1 MKIGKLSESALQKV
15 VFEQLH
21 TRRDE
26 VLVGP
31 GTGEDCA
38 ALKLQEG
45 EVFVTSTDPI
55 TGTVK
60 EIGRL
65 AVHVTAND
73 LASAGA
79 ETIGLMVTAL
89 LPPMIKEAQ
98 IKKMMQQINAE
109 CEKLNI
115 MVLGGHTEITA
126 AVTQP
131 VLSVTGIGKVKEDE
145 LILSGGAKPGQDIVV
160 TKYLGMEGTG
170 IIANEKGDELKEWF
184 SDTFIDDAKA
194 FLDDISVVPEGLIAR
209 KYASCMHDITE
220 SGVYGALWE
229 ISKAS
234 GVGVEVC
241 IEDIPLRQ
249 HTIEFCE
256 RYDLNPYQLISSGSM
271 LITTDHG
278 RTLVN
283 ELEQAGIKATIIG
296 HTTDSRDKVIY
307 RQGKAANLEAPRQ
320 DELYKIYSENNRR

>member
-31 GTGEDCA
+31 GIGEDCA

-98 IKKMMQQINAE
+98 IKKMNFPRAPVRFVANTRRRQWR
-109 CEKLNI
+109 C
-115 MVLGGHTEITA
+115 GGIR
-126 AVTQP
+126 
-131 VLSVTGIGKVKEDE
+131 I
-145 LILSGGAKPGQDIVV
+145 
-160 TKYLGMEGTG
+160 
-170 IIANEKGDELKEWF
+170 
-184 SDTFIDDAKA
+184 
-194 FLDDISVVPEGLIAR
+194 R
-209 KYASCMHDITE
+209 
-220 SGVYGALWE
+220 
-229 ISKAS
+229 
-234 GVGVEVC
+234 
-241 IEDIPLRQ
+241 
-249 HTIEFCE
+249 
-256 RYDLNPYQLISSGSM
+256 
-271 LITTDHG
+271 
-278 RTLVN
+278 
-283 ELEQAGIKATIIG
+283 
-296 HTTDSRDKVIY
+296 
-307 RQGKAANLEAPRQ
+307 
-320 DELYKIYSENNRR
+320 

>member
-21 TRRDE
+21 TKREE

-31 GTGEDCA
+31 GIGEDCA

-55 TGTVK
+55 TGAVK
-60 EIGRL
+60 EIGHL

-79 ETIGLMVTAL
+79 ETIGLMITAL

-170 IIANEKGDELKEWF
+170 IIANEKEDELKQIGE
-184 SDTFIDDAKA
+184 ICKKHHV
-194 FLDDISVVPEGLIAR
+194 LVVPEGLIAR

-220 SGVYGALWE
+220 GGVYGALWE

>member
-21 TRRDE
+21 TRREE

-31 GTGEDCA
+31 GIGEDCA

-55 TGTVK
+55 TGAVK
-60 EIGRL
+60 EIGNL

-73 LASAGA
+73 LVSAGA

-89 LPPMIKEAQ
+89 LPPMIKEVQ
-98 IKKMMQQINAE
+98 IKKMMQQINTE

-131 VLSVTGIGKVKEDE
+131 VLSVTGIGKVREDE

-170 IIANEKGDELKEWF
+170 IIANEIEDELK
-184 SDTFIDDAKA
+184 
-194 FLDDISVVPEGLIAR
+194 
-209 KYASCMHDITE
+209 
-220 SGVYGALWE
+220 
-229 ISKAS
+229 
-234 GVGVEVC
+234 
-241 IEDIPLRQ
+241 
-249 HTIEFCE
+249 
-256 RYDLNPYQLISSGSM
+256 
-271 LITTDHG
+271 
-278 RTLVN
+278 
-283 ELEQAGIKATIIG
+283 
-296 HTTDSRDKVIY
+296 
-307 RQGKAANLEAPRQ
+307 
-320 DELYKIYSENNRR
+320 

>member
-31 GTGEDCA
+31 GIGEDCA

-60 EIGRL
+60 EIGCL

-145 LILSGGAKPGQDIVV
+145 LILSSGAKPGQDIVV

-170 IIANEKGDELKEWF
+170 IIANEKEDELKEWF
-184 SDTFIDDAKA
+184 S
-194 FLDDISVVPEGLIAR
+194 E
-209 KYASCMHDITE
+209 Y
-220 SGVYGALWE
+220 
-229 ISKAS
+229 
-234 GVGVEVC
+234 
-241 IEDIPLRQ
+241 
-249 HTIEFCE
+249 
-256 RYDLNPYQLISSGSM
+256 
-271 LITTDHG
+271 
-278 RTLVN
+278 
-283 ELEQAGIKATIIG
+283 
-296 HTTDSRDKVIY
+296 IY
-307 RQGKAANLEAPRQ
+307 
-320 DELYKIYSENNRR
+320 

>member
-1 MKIGKLSESALQKV
+1 MERHQK
-15 VFEQLH
+15 
-21 TRRDE
+21 R
-26 VLVGP
+26 
-31 GTGEDCA
+31 
-38 ALKLQEG
+38 
-45 EVFVTSTDPI
+45 
-55 TGTVK
+55 
-60 EIGRL
+60 
-65 AVHVTAND
+65 
-73 LASAGA
+73 
-79 ETIGLMVTAL
+79 
-89 LPPMIKEAQ
+89 
-98 IKKMMQQINAE
+98 KK
-109 CEKLNI
+109 
-115 MVLGGHTEITA
+115 
-126 AVTQP
+126 
-131 VLSVTGIGKVKEDE
+131 S
-145 LILSGGAKPGQDIVV
+145 

-170 IIANEKGDELKEWF
+170 IIANEKEDELKEWF

>member
-1 MKIGKLSESALQKV
+1 MKIFVRAQDLGKKDELTLAKEIKALGFDGLQLAINKAIQGETAAYGELSEERA
-15 VFEQLH
+15 
-21 TRRDE
+21 
-26 VLVGP
+26 
-31 GTGEDCA
+31 
-38 ALKLQEG
+38 QE
-45 EVFVTSTDPI
+45 I
-55 TGTVK
+55 
-60 EIGRL
+60 
-65 AVHVTAND
+65 
-73 LASAGA
+73 
-79 ETIGLMVTAL
+79 
-89 LPPMIKEAQ
+89 
-98 IKKMMQQINAE
+98 
-109 CEKLNI
+109 
-115 MVLGGHTEITA
+115 
-126 AVTQP
+126 
-131 VLSVTGIGKVKEDE
+131 
-145 LILSGGAKPGQDIVV
+145 
-160 TKYLGMEGTG
+160 
-170 IIANEKGDELKEWF
+170 
-184 SDTFIDDAKA
+184 AKA
-194 FLDDISVVPEGLIAR
+194 FLNDISVVPEGLIAR

-220 SGVYGALWE
+220 GGVYGALWE

>member
-31 GTGEDCA
+31 GIGGRLCGIE
-38 ALKLQEG
+38 
-45 EVFVTSTDPI
+45 TSGRRSICHINRSDHRH
-55 TGTVK
+55 GK
-60 EIGRL
+60 KIGRL

-170 IIANEKGDELKEWF
+170 IIANEKEDELKRMVF
-184 SDTFIDDAKA
+184 
-194 FLDDISVVPEGLIAR
+194 
-209 KYASCMHDITE
+209 
-220 SGVYGALWE
+220 
-229 ISKAS
+229 
-234 GVGVEVC
+234 
-241 IEDIPLRQ
+241 
-249 HTIEFCE
+249 
-256 RYDLNPYQLISSGSM
+256 
-271 LITTDHG
+271 
-278 RTLVN
+278 
-283 ELEQAGIKATIIG
+283 
-296 HTTDSRDKVIY
+296 
-307 RQGKAANLEAPRQ
+307 
-320 DELYKIYSENNRR
+320 

>member
-31 GTGEDCA
+31 GIGEDCA

-109 CEKLNI
+109 CEK
-115 MVLGGHTEITA
+115 
-126 AVTQP
+126 
-131 VLSVTGIGKVKEDE
+131 
-145 LILSGGAKPGQDIVV
+145 
-160 TKYLGMEGTG
+160 
-170 IIANEKGDELKEWF
+170 
-184 SDTFIDDAKA
+184 
-194 FLDDISVVPEGLIAR
+194 
-209 KYASCMHDITE
+209 
-220 SGVYGALWE
+220 
-229 ISKAS
+229 
-234 GVGVEVC
+234 
-241 IEDIPLRQ
+241 
-249 HTIEFCE
+249 
-256 RYDLNPYQLISSGSM
+256 
-271 LITTDHG
+271 
-278 RTLVN
+278 
-283 ELEQAGIKATIIG
+283 
-296 HTTDSRDKVIY
+296 
-307 RQGKAANLEAPRQ
+307 
-320 DELYKIYSENNRR
+320 

>member
-31 GTGEDCA
+31 GIGEDCA

-79 ETIGLMVTAL
+79 ETIGLMVTVL

-131 VLSVTGIGKVKEDE
+131 VLSVTGIGKAVSYTH
-145 LILSGGAKPGQDIVV
+145 LTLPTIL
-160 TKYLGMEGTG
+160 
-170 IIANEKGDELKEWF
+170 
-184 SDTFIDDAKA
+184 
-194 FLDDISVVPEGLIAR
+194 
-209 KYASCMHDITE
+209 
-220 SGVYGALWE
+220 
-229 ISKAS
+229 
-234 GVGVEVC
+234 
-241 IEDIPLRQ
+241 
-249 HTIEFCE
+249 
-256 RYDLNPYQLISSGSM
+256 
-271 LITTDHG
+271 
-278 RTLVN
+278 LV
-283 ELEQAGIKATIIG
+283 
-296 HTTDSRDKVIY
+296 
-307 RQGKAANLEAPRQ
+307 
-320 DELYKIYSENNRR
+320 

>member
-31 GTGEDCA
+31 GIGEDCA

-115 MVLGGHTEITA
+115 MVLGGHTEIIA

-145 LILSGGAKPGQDIVV
+145 LILSSGCETRSGYRSHK
-160 TKYLGMEGTG
+160 
-170 IIANEKGDELKEWF
+170 
-184 SDTFIDDAKA
+184 
-194 FLDDISVVPEGLIAR
+194 ISWYGRNGNHR
-209 KYASCMHDITE
+209 K
-220 SGVYGALWE
+220 
-229 ISKAS
+229 
-234 GVGVEVC
+234 
-241 IEDIPLRQ
+241 
-249 HTIEFCE
+249 
-256 RYDLNPYQLISSGSM
+256 
-271 LITTDHG
+271 
-278 RTLVN
+278 
-283 ELEQAGIKATIIG
+283 
-296 HTTDSRDKVIY
+296 
-307 RQGKAANLEAPRQ
+307 
-320 DELYKIYSENNRR
+320 

>member
-31 GTGEDCA
+31 GIGEDCA

-109 CEKLNI
+109 IKY
-115 MVLGGHTEITA
+115 H
-126 AVTQP
+126 
-131 VLSVTGIGKVKEDE
+131 GIGRSYRDYG
-145 LILSGGAKPGQDIVV
+145 SSYAAS
-160 TKYLGMEGTG
+160 
-170 IIANEKGDELKEWF
+170 IICDRN
-184 SDTFIDDAKA
+184 
-194 FLDDISVVPEGLIAR
+194 R
-209 KYASCMHDITE
+209 KS
-220 SGVYGALWE
+220 
-229 ISKAS
+229 
-234 GVGVEVC
+234 
-241 IEDIPLRQ
+241 
-249 HTIEFCE
+249 E
-256 RYDLNPYQLISSGSM
+256 R
-271 LITTDHG
+271 
-278 RTLVN
+278 R
-283 ELEQAGIKATIIG
+283 
-296 HTTDSRDKVIY
+296 
-307 RQGKAANLEAPRQ
+307 
-320 DELYKIYSENNRR
+320 

>member
-21 TRRDE
+21 TRREE

-31 GTGEDCA
+31 GIGEDCA

-55 TGTVK
+55 T
-60 EIGRL
+60 
-65 AVHVTAND
+65 
-73 LASAGA
+73 
-79 ETIGLMVTAL
+79 
-89 LPPMIKEAQ
+89 
-98 IKKMMQQINAE
+98 
-109 CEKLNI
+109 
-115 MVLGGHTEITA
+115 A

-131 VLSVTGIGKVKEDE
+131 VLSVTGIGKVREDE

-170 IIANEKGDELKEWF
+170 IIANEKEDELKEWF
-184 SDTFIDDAKA
+184 SDTFIEDAKA
-194 FLDDISVVPEGLIAR
+194 FLNDISVVPEGLIAR

-220 SGVYGALWE
+220 GGIYGALWE

-320 DELYKIYSENNRR
+320 DELYKIYSENNRN

>member
-31 GTGEDCA
+31 GIGEDCA

-170 IIANEKGDELKEWF
+170 ITTTQGWLLF
-184 SDTFIDDAKA
+184 SDT
-194 FLDDISVVPEGLIAR
+194 
-209 KYASCMHDITE
+209 
-220 SGVYGALWE
+220 
-229 ISKAS
+229 
-234 GVGVEVC
+234 VC
-241 IEDIPLRQ
+241 PAVMPCIPVLFFYLLYECLCFFFCLRWSNM
-249 HTIEFCE
+249 C
-256 RYDLNPYQLISSGSM
+256 NKS
-271 LITTDHG
+271 
-278 RTLVN
+278 
-283 ELEQAGIKATIIG
+283 
-296 HTTDSRDKVIY
+296 
-307 RQGKAANLEAPRQ
+307 
-320 DELYKIYSENNRR
+320 